1 MRRLLAVVVAAS
13 LLAVPVAAAT
23 VPISLSVSDP
33 GETTAGG
40 TVEVTLSV
48 TNDGDGPSDAMG
60 VQVEGVPEPLTVAE
74 IRSPNGSVAANR
86 NAVFWTDPV
95 PAGETVT
102 ATYVVT
108 VDGDAPADAYEF
120 TARAAS
126 GDSEVQQGVTV
137 EVVPPN
143 QPPEASVDAPSE
155 ATVGEPV
162 TFDGSGS
169 SDPDGTVASYEWDL
183 DGDGEYEA
191 TGATVEHSFDEPGER
206 AVELRVTDDDGAG
219 ATVLRDVQVTEATAT
234 TTRDDGGNDSG
245 GSDGTGNASAAA
257 VADDGSPFDLENA
270 PVLLGAVAVALVLLF
285 VGWYLVRGGDDGD
298 DAAPADGS
306 GPDGAGGPSEFG
318 EPQPS
323 SGDGRPSD
331 QPPPRERAGRE
342 QGAANGGRTGAG
354 LAESGEP
361 AAGGTGR
368 TARSEPA
375 RPARDAPDRPAG
387 GEPNRPTEPVGGAER
402 EPPRQPGGEASG
414 TEPRRNPEH
423 DRPRDDPDRPNSD
436 PEPPADDAGGD
447 PAAGDG
453 TDGDPAG
460 GTEPEGTIE
469 SPAYCPHCGAA
480 VAEYDLPTLEF
491 CPDCGSDLHE

>member
-1 MRRLLAVVVAAS
+1 MRRVVVLAVVAS

-23 VPISLSVSDP
+23 VPISLSASHP
-33 GETTAGG
+33 GETTPGS
-40 TVEVTLSV
+40 TVAVTLSV
-48 TNDGDGPSDAMG
+48 TNDGDQPSDAMG
-60 VQVEGVPEPLTVAE
+60 VQVEDVPEALTVAE

-102 ATYVVT
+102 ATYVVA
-108 VDGDAPADAYEF
+108 VDGDAPAETYEF

-126 GDSEVQQGVTV
+126 GDSEVQQAVTV
-137 EVVPPN
+137 DVVPPN

-191 TGATVEHSFDEPGER
+191 TGPTVEHSFDEPGER
-206 AVELRVTDDDGAG
+206 AVELQVTDDDGAV
-219 ATVLRDVQVTEATAT
+219 AMVVRDVQVREAQ
-234 TTRDDGGNDSG
+234 DGGNDG
-245 GSDGTGNASAAA
+245 DGSDDTENASAAA
-257 VADDGSPFDLENA
+257 VASDGSPFDLENA
-270 PVLLGAVAVALVLLF
+270 PILLGAVAVALVVLF

-298 DAAPADGS
+298 DAAPADDT
-306 GPDGAGGPSEFG
+306 GPGGADGPSEFG

-323 SGDGRPSD
+323 SDGAPPSD
-331 QPPPRERAGRE
+331 QPPPRERTGHE
-342 QGAANGGRTGAG
+342 QGAANDGPPGAG
-354 LAESGEP
+354 PAEGGAPVSGGAGRAARNEPDRPAHGEP
-361 AAGGTGR
+361 N
-368 TARSEPA
+368 
-375 RPARDAPDRPAG
+375 RPARDAPDRAVRDEAG
-387 GEPNRPTEPVGGAER
+387 RPGEPAER
-402 EPPRQPGGEASG
+402 EPPRQPGGEGSG

-423 DRPRDDPDRPNSD
+423 DRARDDPGRPNSD
-436 PEPPADDAGGD
+436 PDPPTDDAGGD

-480 VAEYDLPTLEF
+480 IAEYDLPTLEF
-491 CPDCGSDLHE
+491 CPDCGSDLQE